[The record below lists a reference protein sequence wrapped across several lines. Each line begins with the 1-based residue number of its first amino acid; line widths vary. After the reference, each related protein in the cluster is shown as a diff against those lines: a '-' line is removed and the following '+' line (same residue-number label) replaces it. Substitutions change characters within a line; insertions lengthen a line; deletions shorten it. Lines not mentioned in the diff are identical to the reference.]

1 MKKLSLLLLIYAV
14 LLPFIITC
22 ENNKDDEVSFSYK
35 AIMDKEF
42 RYDAG
47 EVIPVTVERSIETEG
62 DISPDGDYLY
72 YASNRENG
80 NYDIYLRELDGIT
93 TVRLTH
99 HASKD
104 SEPVVSPDGKRVA
117 FVSNR
122 EDPEGDIYLI
132 KLDAKKIISTAK
144 RSVSRLPSQDS
155 SARNLTQIQDPS
167 TGTVLIS
174 RDAGPCWSPDGKFI
188 AFSSKREGIENIWL
202 MENDG
207 DRPRKITDKG
217 GLYPRFSADGKDVI
231 FISYRDDNP
240 LGDIYSVHLETG
252 KEKKLITSRG
262 IVLFPSYL
270 ADTNEIIYTLID
282 RDTNGNGSIDLND
295 NAVLQYHNLRTGEEY
310 PLTLYTQ
317 SSFNARW
324 LPIKVFKSKTYNA
337 ILLYSDQQGDNIN
350 LNIIP
355 ENGIIP
361 KKGDSYSQYTLAQ
374 RYREEFQDEEKYL
387 LALERVPQFF
397 RNQKDMNARIYSARA
412 LSLLV
417 RESRETAA
425 KERFLGLLKN
435 MSGDGDPY
443 ISALHAMAKNR
454 VQGKST
460 LSALHDAIK
469 RIEKNNEEKR
479 YMPYLLEEL
488 GNEELALG
496 DKSSAVSAYDR
507 IIREYPSYKGMES
520 VHFRKAFLENER
532 MHDTLSPSTLYILT
546 SGSSYN
552 RIQLTKHL
560 VDLYKKE
567 RNTAHKN
574 DILRKLL
581 SAHDNTPQLQS
592 FFNYTLAVTAM
603 QRNRNDEAEKYL
615 KETLKSTRN
624 IELLFYRSQILLG
637 ELALR
642 QKYIREAE
650 KYFATAARGY
660 LFLWHEPDYR
670 DRLKW
675 LINFYEEYGQRAES
689 AGDFRGA
696 VELYDKY
703 ATLMS
708 VVHRKRAFD
717 DLYDEYGPRAHI
729 YYINAST
736 RLNKDEG
743 IRELEKKYRDGLTKA
758 RMDFDKAHL
767 YGLGYI
773 YTLKA
778 LQQEY
783 KKQVENPQEVV
794 GLQALLANFSEA
806 ISQIDWAVFI
816 DDTFI
821 ESRILKSWIYQYVD
835 LRRSEDKGENER
847 LFNRYFPS
855 FLWEKNISILELALD
870 VNDETIHA
878 EKEGNIHLNMA
889 NNYFLLN
896 NYPEALNHYTK
907 TQKYKTSFNSKIE
920 EALFYFHLGYCYW
933 QNDEIEK
940 GRREIRKSLFI
951 YESLSQGSNI
961 SRYKNQIITL
971 YKYYALFFRWEENYR
986 EAIDWYQKI
995 LSFAS
1000 KYRIKIDRARYLQEI
1015 AQCHRESGDYDSAV
1029 RYLEQASLLLNR
1041 YPDDEQT
1048 YKIQFRFLD
1057 IIPFSF
1063 IEIDP
1068 DGTVIGDNKI
1078 FTKLDTRSKRLLNLS
1093 LLESIHADTGN
1104 YGKAARFLEK
1114 KIKYLEKRDTQV
1126 DLESLITTHNN
1137 LGYYSFK
1144 SGNYLQSRQHFEKAW
1159 ELALETGSPEGALT
1173 SILNLTTLF
1182 AFSIEN
1188 RPGLIQNPLKD
1199 ADAMINRI
1207 TSYRQG
1213 YENNLYTIRYDELS
1227 KEAKSQNRKVLK
1239 SEEDTLREEI
1249 SQEARQ
1255 IYYRLDVARGILQFY
1270 KAELTRIN
1278 LLTGA
1283 TDDAYKIFKKH
1294 EGLFSIYNEALS
1306 AFQSSREEAENRQNP
1321 GLQVKLLLNAAVCYT
1336 RMGAYDKAYAMYIDA
1351 VTLADSRQSILLQF
1365 STYLDTAGFLK
1376 EQGRSVE
1383 GDDFLAVAADYY
1395 EKALS
1400 LVEKYP
1406 VFYSDSLSKIE
1417 NLYNSLA
1424 EINIQTGRWKNAF
1437 NLTERQYAAV
1447 KIIVINRLSPD
1458 FSDKNDVRVYHRY
1471 QKLLAEIRRSM
1482 DEISLQDENID
1493 EEVRALQIKNLESR
1507 KNELDTFTRNLRKDR
1522 PLLASYLSMQNSESL
1537 PGKSVQAVSFFL
1549 AKNKLHAWIIKDGT
1563 LTFTT
1568 ITADA
1573 GDAADLAARITAFLE
1588 KTGGGKNIHVVFN
1601 QSIMRILRQ
1610 SSPAPRFPRCTFV
1623 PSVSSIPYCHR
1634 EQDRPLYNV
1643 FYSGT
1648 GLAGHLSSESLPV
1661 TEYKKEPVDYT
1672 PFSLLV
1678 DEGENE
1684 LFTPA
1689 ILFNTKL
1696 QPALIIKNIQDLDY
1710 ESIISF
1716 FEASLY
1722 ADIPSTI
1729 ITLRSGQS
1737 DLAATIRL
1745 VARGGFPSLAD
1756 RSETGSVVLPFGRF
1770 ISGKGISLNEK
1781 EKLKRASEAMEK
1793 HNHYVSEG
1801 SYELAR
1807 IELNRWH
1814 ELSRR
1819 DTETEIRYTCAGAI
1833 LHLLQGDIV
1842 TSSDLVKNV
1851 LSSFSG
1857 DAVTTEPLLILKI
1870 YLELYQGDIAS
1881 ASQVLHNNPRLLTY
1895 AETGI
1900 FNAIIEAAAG
1910 SLDESLKLYRG
1921 LKSASDTDSPGT
1933 DEYKQVLPTGRL
1945 ELLFAEYL
1953 LMLEGRDTAR
1963 SLLKNRQ
1970 GDFPMSDRETI
1981 SYCFLGGSKKSM
1993 AGLSERAG
2001 DIVKTGNELLT
2012 NEKISPRRLL
2022 EYSVSLGGFDRLTAP
2037 VWTILLEQSRRRNLD
2052 ADIRSSFENMD
2063 INSLWGDTSHLD
2075 AILLLKTLS
2084 RLYTGAGEPTRAIEI
2099 IDSLL
2104 ARLKDRG
2111 NISLI
2116 KELMLTKG
2124 KILTQQGIY
2133 SDAYKNALDL
2143 EEMMNKNDRFYRDN
2157 QLLLLDCET
2166 RLAQKERAE
2175 KRVTELLSDKTL
2187 SGVHAFTL
2195 LLLRTRLELNRL
2207 ATLKIA
2213 TAEEGRLFE
2222 QLFQSAVDRLDSDPG
2237 LYGSITSVDLLEEVI
2252 DEYINYKMKTGNK
2265 TDALLYS
2272 DMKKQISARLK
2283 YAAATGQLKTIRSL
2297 PLMDIQKK
2305 IPSDA
2310 VLICIAKNRKDI
2322 FAWIIT
2328 KAAKNTEIIKEVIPG
2343 LTDELAR
2350 YKENLL
2356 SLQNTANT
2364 SLTLDRVFTPLK
2376 KYYKDKKTIIFITD
2390 EFMEQVPFEI
2400 MGEKNFLIE
2409 THEIYFLPSLAT
2421 ALKNISLNVRSVEII
2436 GNGRDT
2442 IFTGVEDIALR
2453 ESGIPL
2459 TSGVTT
2465 GSIVHLFEPVLYD
2478 QAGRKLYCENT
2489 NFSEIAKRSTGLYLP
2504 SLYFT
2509 GSGPGIF
2516 SLTNSQL
2523 GINFIIFNNSTIH
2536 DNNNAWFINSMY
2548 SQLSRGDDVRMS
2560 FEKAIQ
2566 SLKDKKEFR
2575 HPAYWWGIRLYC
2587 NGL

>member
-1 MKKLSLLLLIYAV
+1 MKKLSFLIFIYTI
-14 LLPFIITC
+14 LFPFIITC
-22 ENNKDDEVSFSYK
+22 ENKKGDEVSFSYK

-42 RYDAG
+42 RYDVG

-80 NYDIYLRELDGIT
+80 NFDIYLRELDGIT

-132 KLDAKKIISTAK
+132 KLDAKNIINKAK
-144 RSVSRLPSQDS
+144 QSVSRLPSQDS

-167 TGTVLIS
+167 AGTILIS
-174 RDAGPCWSPDGKFI
+174 RDAGPCWSPNGKFI
-188 AFSSKREGIENIWL
+188 VFSSKRDGIENIWL
-202 MENDG
+202 MEDDG
-207 DRPRKITDKG
+207 DRPRKITEKG
-217 GLYPRFSADGKDVI
+217 GVYPRFSADGKDVI

-240 LGDIYSVHLETG
+240 GGDIYSVHLETG

-270 ADTNEIIYTLID
+270 ADTDEIIYTLID
-282 RDTNGNGSIDLND
+282 RDTNGNGSIDLKD
-295 NAVLQYHNLRTGEEY
+295 NAVLQYHNTRTGEEY

-324 LPIKVFKSKTYNA
+324 LPIKVFKSKTYDA
-337 ILLYSDQQGDNIN
+337 ILLYSNQQGDNIN

-374 RYREEFQDEEKYL
+374 RYREEFQDEGKYL
-387 LALERVPQFF
+387 LALERVHQFF

-412 LSLLV
+412 LALLV
-417 RESRETAA
+417 GESRETAA
-425 KERFLGLLKN
+425 KERYLGLLKK
-435 MSGDGDPY
+435 MSSDGDPY

-460 LSALHDAIK
+460 LSVLHDAIK
-469 RIEKNNEEKR
+469 RIEKNNNEKR

-488 GNEELALG
+488 GTEELAWG
-496 DKSSAVSAYDR
+496 EKSSAVSAYDR
-507 IIREYPSYKGMES
+507 IIREYPSYKGIES
-520 VHFRKAFLENER
+520 VHFRKAFLENDR
-532 MHDTLSPSTLYILT
+532 MQDTLSPSTLYILT

-552 RIQLTKHL
+552 RVQLTKYL
-560 VDLYKKE
+560 VSLYEKE
-567 RNTAHKN
+567 KNTAHK
-574 DILRKLL
+574 DGILRKLL
-581 SAHDNTPQLQS
+581 STHDQTPQLKS

-603 QRNRNDEAEKYL
+603 QRNRNEEAEKYL

-642 QKYIREAE
+642 QKHFREAE
-650 KYFATAARGY
+650 IYFATAARGY

-689 AGDFRGA
+689 SGDFSGA

-736 RLNKDEG
+736 QLKKDEG
-743 IRELEKKYRDGLTKA
+743 IRELEKKYSDGLTKA

-783 KKQVENPQEVV
+783 KKQVKNPQEAV

-806 ISQIDWAVFI
+806 IAHIDWAVFI

-821 ESRILKSWIYQYVD
+821 ESHILKSWIYQYVD

-870 VNDETIHA
+870 INNETIHG

-896 NYPEALNHYTK
+896 NYPEALNHYAM

-961 SRYKNQIITL
+961 SRYKNQLITL
-971 YKYYALFFRWEENYR
+971 YKYYALFFRWEENYG

-1000 KYRIKIDRARYLQEI
+1000 KYRIRIDRARYLQEI
-1015 AQCHRESGDYDSAV
+1015 AQCHRESGDYDSAI

-1048 YKIQFRFLD
+1048 YKFQFRFFD

-1063 IEIDP
+1063 YDLGL
-1068 DGTVIGDNKI
+1068 DNAVIGESKF

-1104 YGKAARFLEK
+1104 YGKAAQFLEK

-1144 SGNYLQSRQHFEKAW
+1144 SGNYMQSREHFENAW
-1159 ELALETGSPEGALT
+1159 KLAMKTGSPEGALT

-1188 RPGLIQNPLKD
+1188 KPGLIQNPLKD
-1199 ADAMINRI
+1199 ADAMIDRI

-1227 KEAKSQNRKVLK
+1227 KEAKSQNRKILK
-1239 SEEDTLREEI
+1239 SEEDALREEI
-1249 SQEARQ
+1249 SRESRQ
-1255 IYYRLDVARGILQFY
+1255 TYYRLDVARGILLFY
-1270 KAELTRIN
+1270 KAELTRMN

-1283 TDDAYKIFKKH
+1283 TDDAYKIYKNH

-1336 RMGAYDKAYAMYIDA
+1336 RMGAYDKAYAMYSDA

-1365 STYLDTAGFLK
+1365 STYLETARFLK

-1383 GDDFLAVAADYY
+1383 GDDFLTVAADYY

-1417 NLYNSLA
+1417 NLYDSLA
-1424 EINIQTGRWKNAF
+1424 EIYIQAGKWKNAF
-1437 NLTERQYAAV
+1437 HLSERQYAAV

-1458 FSDKNDVRVYHRY
+1458 FSDKNDVRAYHRY
-1471 QKLLAEIRRSM
+1471 QKILAEIRRSM
-1482 DEISLQDENID
+1482 NEISSQDENLD
-1493 EEVRALQIKNLESR
+1493 EGVRALQTKNLESR

-1522 PLLASYLSMQNSESL
+1522 PLLASYLSMHNSESL
-1537 PGKSVQAVSFFL
+1537 PDKSVQAVSFFL
-1549 AKNKLHAWIIKDGT
+1549 AKNKLHAWIIKEGT
-1563 LTFTT
+1563 ITFTT
-1568 ITADA
+1568 IGANT
-1573 GDAADLAARITAFLE
+1573 GDSADLASRITAFLE
-1588 KTGGGKNIHVVFN
+1588 KTGGGKNIYVVFN
-1601 QSIMRILRQ
+1601 QSIMRILRE

-1623 PSVSSIPYCHR
+1623 PSVNSIAYCRR

-1643 FYSGT
+1643 FYTGT
-1648 GLAGHLSSESLPV
+1648 GLAGHLSSKSLPV

-1696 QPALIIKNIQDLDY
+1696 KPALIIKNIQDLGY

-1745 VARGGFPSLAD
+1745 VAGGGFPSLAD
-1756 RSETGSVVLPFGRF
+1756 RAETGLVVLPFGHF
-1770 ISGKGISLNEK
+1770 IGGKGIVLNEK
-1781 EKLKRASEAMEK
+1781 EKLKKAAEAMEK
-1793 HNHYVSEG
+1793 HDHYVSAG

-1814 ELSRR
+1814 ELSRK
-1819 DTETEIRYTCAGAI
+1819 DTETEIRYACDGAI

-1842 TSSDLVKNV
+1842 KASDLVKNV

-1857 DAVTTEPLLILKI
+1857 DAVPTEPLLILKI
-1870 YLELYQGDIAS
+1870 YLDLYQGDIAS
-1881 ASQVLHNNPRLLTY
+1881 ASQVLQNNPRLRTY

-1900 FNAIIEAAAG
+1900 FDAIIEAAAG
-1910 SLDESLKLYRG
+1910 SLDKSLKLYRE
-1921 LKSASDTDSPGT
+1921 LESSDNADSPEMDGH
-1933 DEYKQVLPTGRL
+1933 KQVLPMGRL
-1945 ELLFAEYL
+1945 QLLFAEYL

-1963 SLLKNRQ
+1963 SILKNRQ

-1981 SYCFLGGSKKSM
+1981 SYGFLGGSKNSI
-1993 AGLSERAG
+1993 AGQSERAAGIVNTG
-2001 DIVKTGNELLT
+2001 DELLT

-2037 VWTILLEQSRRRNLD
+2037 AWTVLLEQSRHRNLES
-2052 ADIRSSFENMD
+2052 DIMSSLENMD
-2063 INSLWGDTSHLD
+2063 IDSLWGNTSRLD

-2084 RLYTGAGEPTRAIEI
+2084 RLYTGAGEPTHAIEI

-2104 ARLKDRG
+2104 ARLQDRG
-2111 NISLI
+2111 NINLT
-2116 KELMLTKG
+2116 KELMLNRG
-2124 KILTQQGIY
+2124 NILARQGLY
-2133 SDAYKNALDL
+2133 SDAYKNTL
-2143 EEMMNKNDRFYRDN
+2143 ELEQMTGRDERFF
-2157 QLLLLDCET
+2157 QEIQILLLECET
-2166 RLAQKERAE
+2166 RLVQKERAE
-2175 KRVTELLSDKTL
+2175 NRISELLLDKTL

-2195 LLLRTRLELNRL
+2195 LLLQTRLELNRL
-2207 ATLKIA
+2207 ATLKTA

-2222 QLFQSAVDRLDSDPG
+2222 QLFQTAMDRLDSDPG

-2252 DEYINYKMKTGNK
+2252 DEYINYKMKTGNR

-2272 DMKKQISARLK
+2272 DMKKHISARLK
-2283 YAAATGQLKTIRSL
+2283 YAATTGQLKTIRSL
-2297 PLMDIQKK
+2297 PFVEIQKK

-2310 VLICIAKNRKDI
+2310 VLICITKNKKDI
-2322 FAWIIT
+2322 FAWILT
-2328 KAAKNTEIIKEVIPG
+2328 KTAKNTEIIKDVIPG

-2364 SLTLDRVFTPLK
+2364 SLALDRIFTSLK

-2400 MGEKNFLIE
+2400 MGEKNFLVE
-2409 THEIYFLPSLAT
+2409 THGVYFLPSLAT
-2421 ALKNISLNVRSVEII
+2421 ALKNISPNVRSVEII
-2436 GNGRDT
+2436 GRSRDK
-2442 IFTGVEDIALR
+2442 IFTGVEEIALR
-2453 ESGIPL
+2453 ESGLPL
-2459 TSGVTT
+2459 SSGIAT
-2465 GSIVHLFEPVLYD
+2465 GSIAHLFDPVLYNQD
-2478 QAGRKLYCENT
+2478 ERILYCEDT
-2489 NFSEIAKRSTGLYLP
+2489 NFGEIAKRSTSLYLP
-2504 SLYFT
+2504 FLDLT

-2523 GINFIIFNNSTIH
+2523 GINFIIFNNSTVH
-2536 DNNNAWFINSMY
+2536 DNNNAWFINSLY
-2548 SQLSRGDDVRMS
+2548 AQLARGGDIRIS